1 MALTEQ
7 QVWTATKIDSK
18 MQKLLRSGKD
28 DMAIFVAMSDH
39 MPRFKE
45 MLDTTRP
52 EDLNEL
58 TRKFSGFYRYAKILE
73 DLAGGIQSGAIEV
86 PR

>member
-1 MALTEQ
+1 MALTAS
-7 QVWTATKIDSK
+7 QVWTATKIDAK
-18 MQKLLRSGKD
+18 MQKLLRFGKD
-28 DMAIFVAMSDH
+28 DVAIMVAMADY

-45 MLDTTRP
+45 LVDATLP
-52 EDLNEL
+52 EDLNAL

-73 DLAGGIQSGAIEV
+73 AVAGGIQSGDIEV

>member
-1 MALTEQ
+1 MALTDQ
-7 QVWTATKIDSK
+7 QVWTASKIDAK

-28 DMAIFVAMSDH
+28 DMVIFAAMADH
-39 MPRFKE
+39 TPRFKE
-45 MLDTTRP
+45 LMDTMPP
-52 EDLNEL
+52 EDLNAL

-73 DLAGGIQSGAIEV
+73 AVAGGIQSRTIEV

>member
-1 MALTEQ
+1 MALTDR
-7 QVWTATKIDSK
+7 QVCTATKIDSK

-28 DMAIFVAMSDH
+28 DMAIFAAMSDY

-45 MLDTTRP
+45 LLDTTLP
-52 EDLNEL
+52 EDQDAL

-73 DLAGGIQSGAIEV
+73 SVAGGIQSGAIEV